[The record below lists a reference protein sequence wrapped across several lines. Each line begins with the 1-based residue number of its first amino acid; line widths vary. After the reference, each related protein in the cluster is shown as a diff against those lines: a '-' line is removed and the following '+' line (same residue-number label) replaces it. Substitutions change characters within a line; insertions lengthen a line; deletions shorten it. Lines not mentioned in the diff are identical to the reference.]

1 MELKRRKFER
11 RTLSNIELMSAEA
24 DKGGIYE

>member
-24 DKGGIYE
+24 DKGGKYE